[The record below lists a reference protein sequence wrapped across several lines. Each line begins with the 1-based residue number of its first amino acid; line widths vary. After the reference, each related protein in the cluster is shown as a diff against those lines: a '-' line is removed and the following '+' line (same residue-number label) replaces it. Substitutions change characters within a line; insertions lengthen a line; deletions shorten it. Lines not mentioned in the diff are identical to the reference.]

1 MYHKPANV
9 QTPDPGAKRQF
20 LRVHLPA
27 VKLVSSFQGN
37 VSFILF
43 KRLILSKKWAH
54 SASYHVWSL
63 HLQVGMISFKDDCK
77 GLVTPLR

>member
-27 VKLVSSFQGN
+27 VKLVSSFQGGHDQ
-37 VSFILF
+37 LQG
-43 KRLILSKKWAH
+43 RLQGSRDSVTVAQKG
-54 SASYHVWSL
+54 SA
-63 HLQVGMISFKDDCK
+63 
-77 GLVTPLR
+77 